1 MAKRVEPSTD
11 DIMEEGE
18 RKECP
23 DEPTGRVIPSSQ
35 IGIIRNGARSEDSG
49 LKMTLSALRASPGEI
64 VDVRPLGSEL
74 TTAQVVPL
82 MKTSDLEV
90 FRVVVP
96 SGTTVPKHEFSR
108 EVIVHCLEGRA
119 RLVSPGQVHDLRAG
133 QLLYYSSDES
143 FSVLGL
149 EDASLLITD
158 ATSKTGENVGL
169 IG

>member
-1 MAKRVEPSTD
+1 
-11 DIMEEGE
+11 
-18 RKECP
+18 
-23 DEPTGRVIPSSQ
+23 
-35 IGIIRNGARSEDSG
+35 
-49 LKMTLSALRASPGEI
+49 MTLSAVRASPGEI

-74 TTAQVVPL
+74 TTAQVAPL

-119 RLVSPGQVHDLRAG
+119 RLVSPGEVHDLRAG
-133 QLLYYSSDES
+133 QLLFYSSDEP

-149 EDASLLITD
+149 EDASLLIT
-158 ATSKTGENVGL
+158 AAVSKTGDNVEL